1 MAKVRYTKEL
11 LEELLKRDN
20 AEVLGDYSSVNSR
33 TYISFKCNCG
43 KTHEKMFEKAYKN
56 TGLFC
61 KDCTLS
67 NSNTSKNKVTYN
79 KELMDELLKRDKAE
93 LIGDYSSVKI
103 NRDLSLKFKCNC
115 GETHEKKFRYIKE
128 QAGFFCEPCTLK
140 IATEKAKATFMNNL
154 GVSNPSLSEEVKVKR
169 DATNMERR
177 GVINPFADPEVQEK
191 IIQTNLEKRG
201 VKYATQDPKI
211 IQQRSETNLNTYG
224 FKCALQNEEVK
235 EKTKETLLNIY
246 FVDNISKNEDI
257 KEKKIQTTLN
267 NYGVEHP
274 AQHPEICNKMVET
287 SKRFKEVETPSGK
300 IIKLE
305 GYETY
310 AYNIL
315 TKAYNED
322 EIIHSKSNVPEIW
335 WFDEEG
341 KKHRYFVDF
350 YIPKDNLLIEIKSTR
365 TFEIGI
371 NLKKIQSIF
380 KKCLEQGYKMEV
392 WIISPKGELI
402 KKIDKEEDLSL
413 D

>member
-11 LEELLKRDN
+11 LDELLIRDN
-20 AEVLGDYSSVNSR
+20 AELLGEYSSVNSR
-33 TYISFKCNCG
+33 TYISFKCKCG
-43 KTHEKMFEKAYKN
+43 EPNEKMFEKAYKN

-67 NSNTSKNKVTYN
+67 NANTSKNKVSYN
-79 KELMDELLKRDKAE
+79 KELMEELLNRDKAE

-140 IATEKAKATFMNNL
+140 VATEKAKATFMNNL
-154 GVSNPSLSEEVKVKR
+154 GVSNPSLSQEVKTKR

-177 GVINPFADPEVQEK
+177 GVINPFSDPEVQEK

-201 VKYATQDPKI
+201 VKYAAQDPKI

-257 KEKKIQTTLN
+257 KEKKIQTTLT

-274 AQHPEICNKMVET
+274 SQCPEIANKMTET
-287 SKRFKEVETPSGK
+287 SNRFKEVETPSGK

-305 GYETY
+305 GYEGY
-310 AYNIL
+310 AYNML
-315 TKAYNED
+315 LKTYKEE
-322 EIIHSKSNVPEIW
+322 EIIHSRLEVPEIW
-335 WFDEEG
+335 WYDEKE
-341 KKHRYFVDF
+341 KRHRYFVDF
-350 YIPKDNLLIEIKSTR
+350 YIPKDNLLIEIKSKR
-365 TFEIGI
+365 TFKIDLDRK
-371 NLKKIQSIF
+371 LKYLF
-380 KKCLEQGYKMEV
+380 KKCLEDGYKMEV
-392 WIISPKGELI
+392 WIVSPKGELI
-402 KKIDKEEDLSL
+402 KKIDKEEELSL

>member
-20 AEVLGDYSSVNSR
+20 AELLEPHSSVNSR

-43 KTHEKMFEKAYKN
+43 ETHEKMFEKAYKN

-67 NSNTSKNKVTYN
+67 NANTSKNKVTYN
-79 KELMDELLKRDKAE
+79 KELMEELLNRDNAE

-103 NRDLSLKFKCNC
+103 NRDLLLKFKCNC
-115 GETHEKKFRYIKE
+115 GGNHEKKFRYIKE

-154 GVSNPSLSEEVKVKR
+154 GVSNPSLSEEVKTKR
-169 DATNMERR
+169 DSTNMERR

-191 IIQTNLEKRG
+191 IKQTNLINRG
-201 VKYATQDPKI
+201 VEYAAQDPKI

-224 FKCALQNEEVK
+224 FKCTLQNEEVK
-235 EKTKETLLNIY
+235 EKTKETLLDIY

-257 KEKKIQTTLN
+257 KKKKIETTLT

-274 AQHPEICNKMVET
+274 AQCPEIANKMSET

-305 GYETY
+305 GYERFAYKLLLETY
-310 AYNIL
+310 L
-315 TKAYNED
+315 EE
-322 EIIHSKSNVPEIW
+322 EIIHSRLEVPEIW
-335 WFDEEG
+335 WFDKDD
-341 KKHRYFVDF
+341 KKHRYFTDF
-350 YIPKDNLLIEIKSTR
+350 YIPKDNLLIEVKSKR
-365 TFEIGI
+365 TFDLGIGK
-371 NLKKIQSIF
+371 LKLSF
-380 KKCLEQGYKMEV
+380 KKCINDGYKMEV
-392 WIISPKGELI
+392 WIVSPKGELI